1 MSLITDKFFF
11 NAIRANTAIWN
22 EVGGRVFN
30 PARSTV
36 DENEDRVPYIIIT
49 LDGVTN
55 DTGTKDDVEGDTD
68 SVQIGILCVHH
79 DRESLGALTEAV
91 RNQCIDYL
99 HLAEEGQVQTDDSII
114 PIDWTFTAEGVQY
127 DEVKPCVYQQLHYMC
142 DTKR

>member
-1 MSLITDKFFF
+1 M
-11 NAIRANTAIWN
+11 
-22 EVGGRVFN
+22 
-30 PARSTV
+30 

-55 DTGTKDDVEGDTD
+55 DIGTKDDVEGDTD
-68 SVQIGILCVHH
+68 TVQIGILCVHH

-91 RNQCIDYL
+91 RKQCIDYL

-127 DEVKPCVYQQLHYMC
+127 DEMKPCVYQQLHYSC
-142 DTKR
+142 DTNR